1 MTRDFRQALSALLAR
16 DPYQAYTYSYPHKTA
31 YRALTPPVDLRR
43 AWQAEDR
50 HALFLYVH
58 VPFCEQRCGF
68 CNLFTQAQ
76 PPDATTQAFL
86 DTLERQAGRMA
97 DILAPATFARMAVG
111 GGTPSLLSP
120 AGLRRLFDITR
131 GLGAG
136 DVPCSLEVSPVYCD
150 EDRVDVLRS
159 ARVRRVSMGVQ
170 SIFPAETAAVHR
182 HQSPDAVR
190 AGLGRLRSAG
200 IPTVNADLMFG
211 LPGQTADT
219 VRASIDAVIEW
230 GANELYLYPLY
241 VRPLTTLARRGL
253 APGDTR
259 PALYAAAR
267 DHLASLGWQRRS
279 LRMFQ
284 APGVNGSRE
293 PMYRCQ
299 SDGMVGLGP
308 GARSY
313 TRALHYATPFAVAQ
327 PAVRALVETWCQE
340 PDAAFDVATWGITL
354 DAVEQRR
361 RWLILSVLEHG
372 VLRGDY
378 RERFGADVLTDFP
391 ELEEAVALGLLTIES
406 EVLSLTARGV
416 EHADVIGQWLYS
428 PAVRDRM
435 DAWITR

>member
-1 MTRDFRQALSALLAR
+1 MPLSLRALLAR
-16 DPYQAYTYSYPHKTA
+16 DPFQAYTYSYPHKTA
-31 YRALTPPVDLRR
+31 YRALTPPIGLRS
-43 AWQAEDR
+43 AWQAEER
-50 HALFLYVH
+50 SALFLYVH

-76 PPDATTQAFL
+76 PPEATTQAFL
-86 DTLERQAGRMA
+86 DTLERQAERMA
-97 DILAPATFARMAVG
+97 GILAPATFARMAVG
-111 GGTPSLLSP
+111 GGTPSLLSA
-120 AGLRRLFDITR
+120 AGLRRLFGIAR

-136 DVPCSLEVSPVYCD
+136 DVPCSIEVSPAYCD
-150 EDRVDVLRS
+150 AERVEVLRT
-159 ARVRRVSMGVQ
+159 ARVQRVSMGVQ
-170 SIFPAETAAVHR
+170 SIFPAETGAVHR
-182 HQSPDAVR
+182 HQSPDEVR
-190 AGLGRLRSAG
+190 DGLGRLRAAE

-211 LPGQTADT
+211 LPGQTPDT
-219 VRASIDAVIEW
+219 LRASIDAVVAW

-241 VRPLTTLARRGL
+241 IRPLTTLARRGL
-253 APGDTR
+253 ASGDER

-267 DHLASLGWQRRS
+267 DHLAALGWQRRS

-284 APGVNGSRE
+284 APGAGDTHAPV
-293 PMYRCQ
+293 YRCQ

-354 DAVEQRR
+354 DAAEQRR

-372 VLRGDY
+372 VAREPY
-378 RERFGADVLTDFP
+378 RERFGTDVLSDFP
-391 ELEEAVALGLLTIES
+391 ELAEAAELGLLTIEP
-406 EVLSLTARGV
+406 EALSLTARGI

-428 PAVRDRM
+428 ADVRDRM
-435 DAWITR
+435 ETWDTR